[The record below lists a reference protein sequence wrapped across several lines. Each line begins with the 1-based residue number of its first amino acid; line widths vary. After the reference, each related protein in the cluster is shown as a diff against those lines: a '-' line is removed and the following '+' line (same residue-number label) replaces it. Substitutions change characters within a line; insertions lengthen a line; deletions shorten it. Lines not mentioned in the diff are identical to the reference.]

1 MGLILWPLNLHSKY
15 LLLST
20 IVFFALITYF
30 TFDSISKQE
39 KVITASFISKTEI
52 ITNLLNELAITN
64 YLNIETLRI
73 LLKNIK
79 AQHQITYAYFLDK
92 EGRVLTDGT
101 KENIYKYKFLDDDLS
116 KLTPTIDKGIKVM
129 SKNICDVLE
138 PIDLGEDRLGAL
150 RMGFSFKLMKQE
162 MRAMR
167 KRNLLIGVGL
177 LFFVSFINYLAASYI
192 ISPIKRLTELSYAI
206 AKGNFNQ
213 KIDINRKDELGQLAT
228 AFNHMMLHIEK
239 SNTDLIK
246 AKEYTEQVIQAINS
260 ILLVTDCKGSMTF
273 VNVAACDYLG
283 YKENEL
289 LGQSIKTLQTT
300 PLIFE
305 KDQEIGYVSDIET
318 LLQTKKGTTIPVWL
332 QSSFLLE
339 DKKEGSIIWV
349 AQDLSKL
356 EQVSKALDASRNYQS
371 AMIKAVPDLM
381 FIFSKEGTYLDF
393 FLDDEHPEVEEL
405 RGKDIM
411 EVKILPR
418 EVALDMKEKIKATAI
433 SGQIQTMEYTLP
445 VPREETHYEAR
456 LTSIDG
462 KRVLMLVRDIT
473 EHKKAEEALR
483 YKALH
488 DTLTGLA
495 NRANFSNML
504 QHALNLCKRNTD
516 FIFAVLLLDLDG
528 FKHVN
533 DSLGHIAGD
542 EMLCEMSRRLKR
554 CVRQQDTVA
563 RLGGDEFAILLEGID
578 SIYDAILVAER
589 IQQELNTPFFIGEQ
603 EIFSSVSIGITLNTF
618 DYKEP
623 SEILRD
629 ADIALYRAKDN
640 GKAQY
645 EIFDSILHQHAVNRL
660 QVAGELRHAVRQNDF
675 IPHYQPIIDLKS
687 QRLVGFEALARWQR
701 AKSHVECPDKFI
713 GIAEEIQQT
722 VEIDYIILDKA
733 CYQVASWQEKTGL
746 DLTVSTN
753 LSGHQFVRS
762 DLVAKIRQVLKKSG
776 LAGKS
781 LRLEIT
787 EGVLL
792 QNPELVSH
800 ILNEIKSLGVK
811 IYLDDFGTG
820 YSSLSYLHRFP
831 IDTLKLDRSFIQNM
845 KHSDD
850 SYKIVQAIIAMAQNL
865 GIEVVAEGIER
876 KEHLEKLQNWGC
888 NYGQGYFFS
897 KPMDASQAHAFLT
910 KASTPIQG
918 KSFVNTRSST
928 IDSL

>member
-1 MGLILWPLNLHSKY
+1 MRLIWPLNLRDKY
-15 LLLST
+15 LTLST
-20 IVFFALITYF
+20 IVLIALIAYF

-39 KVITASFISKTEI
+39 KIIKESFISKTEI
-52 ITNLLNELAITN
+52 ITNLLNELAVTN
-64 YLNIETLRI
+64 YYYLNVEALRF
-73 LLKNIK
+73 LLRDIK
-79 AQHQITYAYFLDK
+79 AQHQIAYAYFLDK

-101 KENIYKYKFLDDDLS
+101 KENIYKYRFLDDEMS
-116 KLTPTIDKGIKVM
+116 KLTPAINKGIAVM
-129 SKNICDVLE
+129 SENVFDVLE
-138 PIDLGEDRLGAL
+138 PIDLGGERLGAL
-150 RMGFSFKLMKQE
+150 RMGFALTNMKQA
-162 MRAMR
+162 MQTMR
-167 KRNLLIGVGL
+167 KRNLLIGMGL
-177 LFFVSFINYLAASYI
+177 LLLVSFINYLATNYI
-192 ISPIKRLTELSYAI
+192 IHPIKQLTELSYAI
-206 AKGNFNQ
+206 AKGSFSQ
-213 KIDINRKDELGQLAT
+213 KIDIAREDELGQLAT
-228 AFNHMMLHIEK
+228 AFNHMVLHIEK

-260 ILLVTDCKGSMTF
+260 ILLVTDCKGSITL
-273 VNVAACDYLG
+273 VNVAACGYLG
-283 YKENEL
+283 YRENEL
-289 LGQSIKTLQTT
+289 LGQPIKILQTT

-305 KDQEIGYVSDIET
+305 NDKEIGYASDIET

-356 EQVSKALDASRNYQS
+356 EQVSKALDASKNYQS

-381 FIFSKEGTYLDF
+381 FIFSKEGAYLDF
-393 FLDDEHPEVEEL
+393 FLDDEHPIVEEL
-405 RGKDIM
+405 AGKDIM
-411 EVKILPR
+411 EVKILPK
-418 EVALDMKEKIKATAI
+418 EVALNMKEKIKVTAT

-445 VPREETHYEAR
+445 VPRDETHYEAR

-462 KRVLMLVRDIT
+462 ERVLMLVRDIT

-504 QHALNLCKRNTD
+504 QHALNLCKRNAD

-578 SIYDAILVAER
+578 NVYDAILIAER
-589 IQQELNTPFFIGEQ
+589 IQQELATPFLISEQ
-603 EIFSSVSIGITLNTF
+603 EVFSSVSIGITLNTF

-645 EIFDSILHQHAVNRL
+645 DIFDSALHKQAVNRL
-660 QVAGELRHAVRQNDF
+660 KIAGELRHAVRQNNF
-675 IPHYQPIIDLKS
+675 IPHYQPIIELKS
-687 QRLVGFEALARWQR
+687 QKLVGFEALARWQR
-701 AKSHVECPDKFI
+701 TKGQLECPDSFI
-713 GIAEEIQQT
+713 GIAEETQQT

-733 CYQVASWQEKTGL
+733 CHQAANWQKKTGL

-762 DLVAKIRQVLKKSG
+762 DLVARIKQALKESG
-776 LAGKS
+776 LSGKS
-781 LRLEIT
+781 LHLEIT
-787 EGVLL
+787 ENILL
-792 QNPELVSH
+792 QNPELANN
-800 ILNEIKSLGVK
+800 ILNEIKLLGVK

-845 KHSDD
+845 QHSND

-865 GIEVVAEGIER
+865 GIEVVAEGIE
-876 KEHLEKLQNWGC
+876 KEEHLEKLQNWGC
-888 NYGQGYFFS
+888 TYGQGYFFS
-897 KPMDASQAHAFLT
+897 KPIDASQARAFLK
-910 KASTPIQG
+910 KASTTIQD
-918 KSFVNTRSST
+918 KNFVNA
-928 IDSL
+928 